1 MSTAVNTGLSSSFIV
16 QENRESLIEA
26 TADAA
31 RTTQLDRKS
40 IWGVFCVYM
49 AIGAVGDFFVTFLA
63 APTLCQYVF
72 GPMGTEPGDHTTL
85 GQCNVAPAVFQISW
99 NFKLFFGFF
108 LDLVP
113 FFKSRRKGWILFGWT
128 GGLLMLGVNAMTVDH
143 YVETHQFETYVKSL
157 MVMCIFYTFSD
168 VAADG
173 MVVEMSKLEPD
184 DRKGYIM
191 TTTQIC
197 RFGMMMASTAFG
209 TLAMSGKSYQPPG
222 PSSPG
227 ALILPFELTMG
238 QVHWMI
244 FAIVVPLYIG
254 MWVFLRDPPAP
265 EDHHENICQGA
276 RVNAGKLWTAMKSF
290 AVFMLIIQCYGTQA
304 LANLMNPAT
313 NGVASIAKPTNIQ
326 TGIGAVLGNLS
337 LVAGVWIFRR
347 FLMAKSW
354 RSTLFM
360 SEFFLAVTS
369 ALSLM
374 IIYDTWGISRNGWFY
389 MFTSNLPAIIQ
400 GVGRI
405 VSSLAIIEISPA
417 GLEATVYELLVSAN
431 NGAIS
436 LNTALQTVFAAPFQL
451 DDINSESWAKYPDMV
466 PTYQNRLMLATV
478 FALIVNLAGAFVF
491 VWFLPKNAEQCR
503 AWAQKKSWHKNW
515 AAVLNVVIFA
525 VPFVY
530 ANYTTLSRISG

>member
-1 MSTAVNTGLSSSFIV
+1 
-16 QENRESLIEA
+16 
-26 TADAA
+26 
-31 RTTQLDRKS
+31 
-40 IWGVFCVYM
+40 
-49 AIGAVGDFFVTFLA
+49 
-63 APTLCQYVF
+63 
-72 GPMGTEPGDHTTL
+72 
-85 GQCNVAPAVFQISW
+85 
-99 NFKLFFGFF
+99 
-108 LDLVP
+108 
-113 FFKSRRKGWILFGWT
+113 
-128 GGLLMLGVNAMTVDH
+128 
-143 YVETHQFETYVKSL
+143 
-157 MVMCIFYTFSD
+157 
-168 VAADG
+168 
-173 MVVEMSKLEPD
+173 
-184 DRKGYIM
+184 
-191 TTTQIC
+191 
-197 RFGMMMASTAFG
+197 
-209 TLAMSGKSYQPPG
+209 
-222 PSSPG
+222 
-227 ALILPFELTMG
+227 
-238 QVHWMI
+238 
-244 FAIVVPLYIG
+244 
-254 MWVFLRDPPAP
+254 
-265 EDHHENICQGA
+265 
-276 RVNAGKLWTAMKSF
+276 
-290 AVFMLIIQCYGTQA
+290 
-304 LANLMNPAT
+304 
-313 NGVASIAKPTNIQ
+313 
-326 TGIGAVLGNLS
+326 
-337 LVAGVWIFRR
+337 
-347 FLMAKSW
+347 
-354 RSTLFM
+354 M

-515 AAVLNVVIFA
+515 AAVLNVVIFS